1 MQWVILAFTVFGLL
15 LLATRYPKIAFGILG
30 ALILF
35 IGVLLMLN
43 TSDKKIASSRAAEL
57 EMTNTKMTPGYA
69 DSYNFSG
76 RISNNS
82 ESHIR
87 EITIQVTLKDCADD
101 DDGSCPV
108 IGEEIARLPVAIPA
122 GQARDF
128 EENVYLGPSKPKQE
142 ARWSFLILDAQIR

>member
-1 MQWVILAFTVFGLL
+1 MQWVILALTVLGLL
-15 LLATRYPKIAFGILG
+15 LMASRYPKIASGILG
-30 ALILF
+30 ALLLF
-35 IGVLLMLN
+35 IGLLLVLDS
-43 TSDKKIASSRAAEL
+43 SDKKTASSRAAEL
-57 EMTNTKMTPGYA
+57 ELINTRMTPSYA

-82 ESHIR
+82 ESIIR

-101 DDGSCPV
+101 DDGSCSV

-128 EENVYLGPSKPKQE
+128 DENVYLGPSKPEHE
-142 ARWSFLILDAQIR
+142 ARWEYLILDAQIR